1 MSKIDIREGRIC
13 IIKVKHISTVKDG
26 LEQVK
31 AALIDFSTSSKVQEE
46 NGLLNY
52 IFVDL
57 SPFNIINS
65 SLIGILGSIIMDQKI
80 QLLGLCGVQPSVADI
95 LKRFGVITDKSRT
108 SQYASAVIK
117 DNLSKVAVFDSVG
130 AGLASLDEP

>member
-1 MSKIDIREGRIC
+1 MSKLDIREGRVC
-13 IIKVKHISTVKDG
+13 IIKVKKISTVKDG

-31 AALIDFSTSSKVQEE
+31 TALIDFSTSTKVQES
-46 NGLLNY
+46 GMMNY
-52 IFVDL
+52 IFIDL

-80 QLLGLCGVQPSVADI
+80 HLLGLCGVQSSVADI
-95 LKRFGVITDKSRT
+95 LKRFGVISDEKRT
-108 SQYASAVIK
+108 GNYASAAIK
-117 DNLSKVAVFDSVG
+117 DNISKVAVFASIS